1 MFARFVENR
10 YGKVLASET
19 MFSPSHTWLS
29 APADRRS
36 PLGAA
41 RGLAAIASVLLVAS
55 TTACMPEIDRGEGF
69 PPPRVTAIAAGSPG
83 GGLDLTTRITKDGLE
98 DAGVESFVTIEN
110 MGGGGGNPARAAV
123 LQRENDGTT
132 VVVESNR
139 VLLSNITGTT
149 DMSIDDFT
157 PIAQL
162 TTDYEVWMVKSGS
175 EYGSAEQVLEQIKDD
190 PGSVDFGI
198 GTVPS
203 DDQLNVL
210 RPADEYGVDDLS
222 ALNLVAFS
230 DGGDLN
236 NELLG
241 GRIDVASTGMSEA
254 VELVESGDVEI
265 IAVSAPEPIED
276 GPGTGAA
283 TWHDLDMDITINH
296 WRGVFGPADMP
307 EEAVAWWQKA
317 LKKGV
322 ASDEFVKQ
330 SDALGINPAYLP
342 GDEWLETVIMP
353 EEEESREVL
362 EKVGLSK

>member
-1 MFARFVENR
+1 MPDV
-10 YGKVLASET
+10 
-19 MFSPSHTWLS
+19 
-29 APADRRS
+29 DRN
-36 PLGAA
+36 
-41 RGLAAIASVLLVAS
+41 
-55 TTACMPEIDRGEGF
+55 EGF

-98 DAGVESFVTIEN
+98 DADVDTFMSIEN

-132 VVVESNR
+132 VVIESNR

-162 TTDYEVWMVKSGS
+162 TTDYEVWMVKAGS
-175 EYGSAEQVLEQIKDD
+175 EYDSAEQVLEQLDED

-210 RPADEYGVDDLS
+210 RPANEYGVDDLS
-222 ALNLVAFS
+222 SLNLVAFS

-241 GRIDVASTGMSEA
+241 GRVDVASTGMSEA

-265 IAVSAPEPIED
+265 IAVSAPEPIEA
-276 GPGTGAA
+276 GPGAGVP
-283 TWHDLDMDITINH
+283 TWHDLGLDITINH

-307 EEAVAWWQKA
+307 DDAVAWWRDA
-317 LKKGV
+317 LKRGV
-322 ASDEFVKQ
+322 DSDEFVGQ
-330 SDALGINPAYLP
+330 AEALGINPAYMP

-353 EEEESREVL
+353 EEEESRAVL
-362 EKVGLSK
+362 EKVGLSQ

>member
-1 MFARFVENR
+1 M
-10 YGKVLASET
+10 
-19 MFSPSHTWLS
+19 
-29 APADRRS
+29 
-36 PLGAA
+36 AA
-41 RGLAAIASVLLVAS
+41 RVSYRPVLLLHLGGECRPGPGCPLSCSSRRLERPKGPVLGPQADSQELHLIFERCVEVQVAALLTSMAMSLLSFASLPRLAHHRSRTLLRRYLPGVVGLAVIASTS
-55 TTACMPEIDRGEGF
+55 ACMPDVDRNEGF

-98 DAGVESFVTIEN
+98 DADVDTFMSIEN

-157 PIAQL
+157 PNAQL
-162 TTDYEVWMVKSGS
+162 TTDYEVWMVKAGS
-175 EYGSAEQVLEQIKDD
+175 EYDSAEQVLEQLDED

-210 RPADEYGVDDLS
+210 RPANEYGVDDLS

-241 GRIDVASTGMSEA
+241 GRVDVASTGMSEA

-265 IAVSAPEPIED
+265 IAVS
-276 GPGTGAA
+276 
-283 TWHDLDMDITINH
+283 
-296 WRGVFGPADMP
+296 
-307 EEAVAWWQKA
+307 
-317 LKKGV
+317 
-322 ASDEFVKQ
+322 
-330 SDALGINPAYLP
+330 
-342 GDEWLETVIMP
+342 
-353 EEEESREVL
+353 
-362 EKVGLSK
+362 